1 MNQTNASLKSDYF
14 KGTSPGVSG
23 ATTSGTICQVDKLL
37 DRDDTTV
44 TSNPETTEGTPGK
57 GPFVLT
63 PTPETPNPVVT
74 IVPANPST
82 IMDIVI
88 DVPTNVENVTIV
100 FKDSDG
106 NVIEEVVVPR
116 GPNVSFS

>member
-1 MNQTNASLKSDYF
+1 M
-14 KGTSPGVSG
+14 
-23 ATTSGTICQVDKLL
+23 DKLL

-57 GPFVLT
+57 GKFVLT

-88 DVPTNVENVTIV
+88 KAPTNVDNVTIV
-100 FKDSDG
+100 FKNPAGD
-106 NVIEEVVVPR
+106 VIKEVVVP
-116 GPNVSFS
+116 VDSDVC